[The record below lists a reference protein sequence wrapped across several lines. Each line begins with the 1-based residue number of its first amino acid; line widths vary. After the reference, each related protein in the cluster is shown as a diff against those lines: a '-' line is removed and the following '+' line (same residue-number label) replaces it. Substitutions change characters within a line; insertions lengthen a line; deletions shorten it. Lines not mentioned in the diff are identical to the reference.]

1 MICWSCEKDA
11 GAGALCAGCGAPQPV
26 STHGVRAD
34 HFAVLGVE
42 RRYDLDAAA
51 LEARYKD
58 LSRKLHPDRFAK
70 ADPRARRASLQRT
83 VQLNEAWRALKEPL
97 KRAEYLLELGGV
109 KLATDDG
116 GARSGGVAAPP
127 ALLMEILELRE
138 ELGEARFAHDD
149 AKVARM
155 GEVMR
160 ARAAEAASR
169 VAAGL
174 TEVGAGDVDAT
185 TERLAGVA
193 RELVALRFYR
203 RFLDEVAAHDDAR
216 ERREAD
222 GDAGH
227 PHG

>member
-1 MICWSCEKDA
+1 MVCWSCEKNA
-11 GAGALCAGCGAPQPV
+11 GPDPLCASCGAPQPV
-26 STHGVRAD
+26 DTSTD
-34 HFAVLGVE
+34 YFAVLGVE
-42 RRYDLDAAA
+42 RRYDVDLAA

-97 KRAEYLLELGGV
+97 KRAEYLLELGGL

-138 ELGEARFAHDD
+138 ELGEARHAADD

-155 GEVMR
+155 GDAMQ
-160 ARAAEAASR
+160 ARAVDAMAR
-169 VAAGL
+169 VAEGLAG
-174 TEVGAGDVDAT
+174 APPP
-185 TERLAGVA
+185 ERLQEVA
-193 RELVALRFYR
+193 RELVALRYYQ
-203 RFLDEVAAHDDAR
+203 RFLDEVAAHDEAR
-216 ERREAD
+216 ER
-222 GDAGH
+222 AGT
-227 PHG
+227 HG

>member
-11 GAGALCAGCGAPQPV
+11 GGAALCAACGAPQPV
-26 STHGVRAD
+26 STHGVRED

-42 RRYDLDAAA
+42 RRYDLDAGA

-70 ADPRARRASLQRT
+70 ADPRARRAALQRT
-83 VQLNEAWRALKEPL
+83 VQLNDAWRALKEPL

-116 GARSGGVAAPP
+116 GARSGGVAAPQE
-127 ALLMEILELRE
+127 LLMEILELRE
-138 ELGEARFAHDD
+138 ALGDARAAHDD
-149 AKVARM
+149 AEVARM
-155 GEVMR
+155 GEAMR
-160 ARAAEAASR
+160 ARAGEAAAR

-174 TEVGAGDVDAT
+174 TAPAGELTPA
-185 TERLAGVA
+185 RLEGVA
-193 RELVALRFYR
+193 RELVALRYFR
-203 RFLDEVAAHDDAR
+203 RFLDEVTAHADAR
-216 ERREAD
+216 DSNEGA
-222 GDAGH
+222 